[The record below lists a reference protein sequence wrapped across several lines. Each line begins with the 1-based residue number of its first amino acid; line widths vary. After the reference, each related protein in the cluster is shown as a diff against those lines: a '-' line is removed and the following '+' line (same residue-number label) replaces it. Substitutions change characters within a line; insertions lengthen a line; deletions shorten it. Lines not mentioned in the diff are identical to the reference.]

1 MTTPIDTKAEIL
13 ADLWMNY
20 RKDEEFTDFFEYND
34 LGLPLAYAMSVGIIK
49 NNDTVSSMVEETF
62 LLLLA
67 GLEIEEDEG
76 YETLDELLGGSVF

>member
-76 YETLDELLGGSVF
+76 YESLDELLGGSVF